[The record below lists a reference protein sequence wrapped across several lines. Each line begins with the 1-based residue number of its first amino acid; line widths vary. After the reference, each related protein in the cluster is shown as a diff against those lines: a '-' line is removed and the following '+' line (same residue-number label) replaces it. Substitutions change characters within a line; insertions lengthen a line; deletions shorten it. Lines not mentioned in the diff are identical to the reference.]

1 MNKKL
6 SKIHNITEANKNLLN
21 EVGGNDIMNDFGG
34 ELSDFMDKV
43 LDHYE
48 GRLSKTMVTGLLI
61 NTIQKIGNDKR
72 YTQHTGMPQHK

>member
-1 MNKKL
+1 M
-6 SKIHNITEANKNLLN
+6 SKRRDRLNNIQEANKNLLN
-21 EVGGNDIMNDFGG
+21 EVGGNDIMADFGG

-72 YTQHTGMPQHK
+72 YTQHSRMPKH